1 MMLCDS
7 APVASV
13 ARCVPALQ
21 AEWHPSTIAVS
32 TRPCAGVCTNTCDA
46 RSHAL
51 GPVDFSAG

>member
-1 MMLCDS
+1 MLYDS
-7 APVASV
+7 APVPSV

-32 TRPCAGVCTNTCDA
+32 TSLCAGVCANTYDA